1 MEAMNPVAGRILCA
15 TNLSNQSISTYHY
28 ALQKAREN
36 NAKILVCHIISQRS
50 IKAAKRLAYFLNE
63 TRKDIVKEKTYSA
76 FRRMREQLNALYKKE
91 PKDHPASA
99 DLIEHLLVYP
109 GKVAD
114 EIVEKTNRSGCE
126 AIVLGSHSV
135 GFLTRFFSGGTAKK
149 VLKQTKKTVFMVS
162 LKKGKINVTT
172 CNE

>member
-1 MEAMNPVAGRILCA
+1 MFLCIKKGQIQSLSFDTDGCIN
-15 TNLSNQSISTYHY
+15 TNACANTVSHLSESKT
-28 ALQKAREN
+28 
-36 NAKILVCHIISQRS
+36 
-50 IKAAKRLAYFLNE
+50 
-63 TRKDIVKEKTYSA
+63 KEI
-76 FRRMREQLNALYKKE
+76 
-91 PKDHPASA
+91 KDHPRYA

-149 VLKQTKKTVFMVS
+149 VLKQTKKPVFMVS
-162 LKKGKINVTT
+162 LKIGKINVTIY
-172 CNE
+172 NE